1 MPRLDSPDQANIL
14 LSADPPDIDCDL
26 LVKAACRSFEL
37 LEPWDQATSNNP
49 AVNTIIC
56 QVQAQGDNFYNA
68 VGMSQEA
75 AQQAH
80 IFCEDYATIL
90 GHIHD
95 QNVHTEELRE
105 IISGMLTIA
114 GRVRRI
120 AERQADH
127 FRTMH
132 QGILEVTN
140 SIPVEVSLL
149 EAQIHRARKQAEA
162 GQKRVNQV
170 KVAKACSI
178 AGAAVFGG
186 IAIFAFP
193 PAVVVLPV
201 VFPIIT
207 LVAECIE
214 MKISKRVASREK
226 QSKDCKK
233 AIEQLE
239 RVTSDMVQLL
249 SSVNSFAQYWV
260 RQETI
265 LEIVKSRLENLRESK
280 YTGLKLDMIQRN
292 WVEVAKSL
300 RDYSVKMKTLLSYIP
315 HNRASLKDHID
326 PDPPASIS
334 HSHASLRRQNAVKI
348 SRDNSHADSVT
359 LKSRNLNLLIP
370 PSPSDPSSQKP
381 PESCLAP
388 LRDTQRSP
396 CSCKSNSA
404 LESMHRSS
412 RPSSSSPKLALAPP
426 IDPDVIGAGLDH
438 AIIRRTARL
447 EMSHPFH
454 IVHGQGTGPLNGGA
468 IGLGPGLVI
477 VPIDLDVTTTGRGL
491 RGWWH
496 IDADL
501 GRLKT
506 QRDIISWCSG
516 SSKES

>member
-359 LKSRNLNLLIP
+359 LKSHQSVQRTVIIRLILLIV
-370 PSPSDPSSQKP
+370 K
-381 PESCLAP
+381 
-388 LRDTQRSP
+388 
-396 CSCKSNSA
+396 
-404 LESMHRSS
+404 
-412 RPSSSSPKLALAPP
+412 
-426 IDPDVIGAGLDH
+426 VIGAGLDH